1 MEKSNKKPEK
11 TMNESKE
18 KFTPG
23 PWSVRDKMCIFRFLS
38 VTSDNAPFVIAK
50 IMQPDM
56 QRILE
61 DATKEKA
68 NWEQLSANAALIA
81 TAPEMY
87 ALLEKALEALEDD
100 GYMDEESVRLRMDI
114 TNVLVRAKGEA

>member
-1 MEKSNKKPEK
+1 MCDKP
-11 TMNESKE
+11 

-23 PWSVRDKMCIFRFLS
+23 PWHVHRKEFHFKRGIDCVSESIHGENSTIGIIASM
-38 VTSDNAPFVIAK
+38 PFEREYS
-50 IMQPDM
+50 M
-56 QRILE
+56 L
-61 DATKEKA
+61 KEYRE
-68 NWEQLSANAALIA
+68 NFNQMEVDANAALIA